1 MSNLGAKRFMPKS
14 TNYCHFWAVL
24 GFAFKDEEI
33 TLLHEF
39 IFVIFHWCDIIK
51 KNIVQSLGF
60 GKKNKGGDSHIG
72 EFVHKREWR
81 GG

>member
-1 MSNLGAKRFMPKS
+1 M
-14 TNYCHFWAVL
+14 
-24 GFAFKDEEI
+24 
-33 TLLHEF
+33 
-39 IFVIFHWCDIIK
+39 IFHWCDIIK

-81 GG
+81 GGCP